1 MPDVDPGDV
10 RIILNADTIEY
21 SMDAG
26 ANCKEDTKQ
35 AVIEALWGKIRT
47 VNEDN
52 KQSEETK
59 KSRESTN
66 EAIE

>member
-1 MPDVDPGDV
+1 
-10 RIILNADTIEY
+10 
-21 SMDAG
+21 MDAG